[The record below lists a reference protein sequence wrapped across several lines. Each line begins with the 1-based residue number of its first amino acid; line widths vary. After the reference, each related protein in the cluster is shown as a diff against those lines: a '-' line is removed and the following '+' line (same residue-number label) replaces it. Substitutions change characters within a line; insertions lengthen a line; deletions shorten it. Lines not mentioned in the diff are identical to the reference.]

1 VSGFRDR
8 LAAGEIAAGLVVA
21 HSRTASIARIA
32 ASCGY
37 HWLFVDLEHG
47 PTGLD
52 VASQICVAALD
63 AGITPFVRVPENSPG
78 WIGRVLDGGAVGVV
92 VPHIDSPEDAARAVD
107 AARYPPTGQRSLSGL
122 LPQFGYQAL
131 PAREQM
137 ARSEALTCVVG
148 IIETEKAVA
157 NIDAIAAVPGLD
169 ALQVG
174 TSDLSVSMGVPGELD
189 HPRVQEAVR
198 QTIAA
203 CQRHG
208 KVAAVGGAY
217 RDDWLR
223 LYAGMG
229 VRLMLVGN
237 DLSLLVGAMRD
248 RAGFVAGL
256 TAPTT

>member
-1 VSGFRDR
+1 MSGFRDR
-8 LAAGEIAAGLVVA
+8 LGAGEIAAGIVVA

-47 PTGLD
+47 PSGLD

-78 WIGRVLDGGAVGVV
+78 WIGRVLDGGAIGVV
-92 VPHIDSPEDAARAVD
+92 VPHIDSAEDAARAVD

-122 LPQFGYQAL
+122 LPQFGYRAL

-137 ARSEALTCVVG
+137 ARSEALTFVVG
-148 IIETEKAVA
+148 IIETEQAIA
-157 NIDAIAAVPGLD
+157 DIDAIAAVPGLD

-174 TSDLSVSMGVPGELD
+174 TSDLSVSLGVPGELD

-223 LYAGMG
+223 LYANMG
-229 VRLMLVGN
+229 IRLMLVGN

-256 TAPTT
+256 TAPKT